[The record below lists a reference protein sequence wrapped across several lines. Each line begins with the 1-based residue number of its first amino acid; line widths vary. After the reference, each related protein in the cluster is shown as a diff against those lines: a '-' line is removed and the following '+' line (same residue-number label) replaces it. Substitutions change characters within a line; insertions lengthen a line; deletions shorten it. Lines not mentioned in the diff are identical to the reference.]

1 MTQIALAWYGW
12 LSGLTQGPALAL
24 QGWAG
29 GVELPL
35 VSAVV
40 LGLIGATSPC
50 QLTTNLGALAWASA
64 NPGGGRPVVLTLAYV
79 AGKVSVYTLVGGGVI
94 LAGLQLQAASI
105 PVVIVARKAL
115 GPLMILIG
123 LGLLGLWRFRLG
135 LGQALAH
142 RLRERFKAP
151 GAGGAY
157 LLGVAFSF
165 AFCPTLFWL
174 FFGLTVPLALR
185 SAGGWAFPG
194 LFALGASLPLLAIAG
209 LVAAG
214 AGAAEVVAGG
224 MRRLERPVRVGAAV
238 ILLLAGLHDTLVY
251 WAL

>member
-1 MTQIALAWYGW
+1 MEAIVLAWYSW
-12 LSGLTQGPALAL
+12 LSSLTQGSVGAL
-24 QGWAG
+24 QS
-29 GVELPL
+29 VIDRTDVPL
-35 VSAVV
+35 LGA
-40 LGLIGATSPC
+40 LLFGLIGATSPC
-50 QLTTNLGALAWASA
+50 QLTTNLSALAYASA
-64 NPGGGRPVVLTLAYV
+64 HPGGGRPVALALAYI

-115 GPLMILIG
+115 GPLMILVG

-174 FFGLTVPLALR
+174 FFGLTIPLALR
-185 SAGGWAFPG
+185 SPGGWAFPG
-194 LFALGASLPLLAIAG
+194 LFALGSSLPLLAIAG

-238 ILLLAGLHDTLVY
+238 ILLLAGIHDTLVY